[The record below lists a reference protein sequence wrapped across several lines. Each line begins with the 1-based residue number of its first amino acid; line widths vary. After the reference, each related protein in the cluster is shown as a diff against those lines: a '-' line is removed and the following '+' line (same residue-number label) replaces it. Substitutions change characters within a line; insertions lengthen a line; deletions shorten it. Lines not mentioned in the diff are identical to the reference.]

1 MKNMLIDKRWRGAS
15 KVQVQDATLRCVKL
29 EILLKQNSQLHIV
42 QHLRVAYPTYISRRL
57 TLRAQFLSFMQIE
70 PLENCFHISS
80 APVKLT
86 LLTNGS
92 GERHLHNS
100 LLR

>member
-15 KVQVQDATLRCVKL
+15 KVQVQDATF
-29 EILLKQNSQLHIV
+29 
-42 QHLRVAYPTYISRRL
+42 RVAYPTYVSRRL

-80 APVKLT
+80 APCKAVFYIKECNVKEDL
-86 LLTNGS
+86 
-92 GERHLHNS
+92 
-100 LLR
+100 